1 MFQTPIETTS
11 HLKVTSISLLGSRS
25 SQQDALDY
33 RQLGSHLLLAAVCD
47 GMGGLNGG
55 RAAAFE
61 ACRGFFE
68 EWEKE
73 AASETPDLRSI
84 ARKLDRRVAA
94 LTGRDGLPLDGGS
107 TLTAAVFSQNHVN
120 WVAVGDSRLGL
131 FRGGEILW
139 LNRLHNYR
147 LELELGLA
155 RGDLS
160 PQEYELEL
168 PKGAAL
174 LSYLGCGG
182 LSYIDCSQLSLVP
195 EDLFL
200 LCSDGFYDLLPEVHL
215 KELLLGLNREM
226 DNLPQLL
233 SPFLSAEGQSM
244 DNASAIIIRYTEKE
258 RTSNE
263 FSQM

>member
-1 MFQTPIETTS
+1 MFQTSIETIPQ
-11 HLKVTSISLLGSRS
+11 LKVTSISLLGSRS

-33 RQLGSHLLLAAVCD
+33 RQLGSHVLLAAVCD

-73 AASETPDLRSI
+73 ASNRAPDLASI

-94 LTGRDGLPLDGGS
+94 LTGRDGLRLDGGS
-107 TLTAAVFSQNHVN
+107 TLTAAVFSQNLVS
-120 WVAVGDSRLGL
+120 WVAVGDSRIGL
-131 FRGGEILW
+131 FRGGKMLW

-147 LELELGLA
+147 LELERELA
-155 RGDLS
+155 RGDIS

-200 LCSDGFYDLLPEVHL
+200 LCSDGFYDLLPGVHL

-226 DNLPQLL
+226 DNLPLLL
-233 SPFLSAEGQSM
+233 SPFLSAGRPSM
-244 DNASAIIIRYTEKE
+244 DNASAIIIRYMKKE
-258 RTSNE
+258 
-263 FSQM
+263 